1 MRRPSF
7 FGGMIHSVIF
17 DLDCTLV
24 DRRLS
29 IDAYLD
35 HFLRRFGDNLVAV
48 DKQRVREIL
57 GGADGNGYA
66 AATRAADIVAGLDW
80 GKAPTKKAVDT
91 HWLTNFPN
99 CSVAMEGAHDVL
111 DELREAGMALGILTN
126 GSIVA
131 QEAKIAHLGLDE
143 LVDAVIVSEAVGCQK
158 PDQRIFDAALE
169 SLDVDPADTV
179 YVGDHPVNDVQGA
192 TDAGLTAIWL
202 RGWHDWPADV
212 IPAEHSV
219 DSLVEVPSLLD
230 SL

>member
-1 MRRPSF
+1 
-7 FGGMIHSVIF
+7 MILSVIF

-29 IDAYLD
+29 IDVYLD
-35 HFLRRFGDNLVAV
+35 HFLRRFGDNLLAL
-48 DKQRVREIL
+48 DKQRVREVL
-57 GGADGNGYA
+57 GRADGNGYA
-66 AATRAADIVAGLDW
+66 AETRPADIIAGLDW
-80 GKAPTKKAVDT
+80 DKAPTVKAVDK
-91 HWLTNFPN
+91 HWLTTFPD

-143 LVDAVIVSEAVGCQK
+143 RVDAVIVSEAVGCKK
-158 PDQRIFDAALE
+158 PDPRIFAAALE
-169 SLDVDPADTV
+169 SLDVGPADTV

-202 RGWHDWPADV
+202 QGWHDWPADL
-212 IPAEHSV
+212 IPAEHCV
-219 DSLVEVPSLLD
+219 DSLVEVPPLLASL
-230 SL
+230 